1 LWSDYG
7 AKAVPTRAA
16 NVVLIVLFVLFVL
29 FVMAAGVEV

>member
-16 NVVLIVLFVLFVL
+16 NVVLIVLFV
-29 FVMAAGVEV
+29 MAAGVEV

>member
-16 NVVLIVLFVLFVL
+16 NVVLIVLIVL